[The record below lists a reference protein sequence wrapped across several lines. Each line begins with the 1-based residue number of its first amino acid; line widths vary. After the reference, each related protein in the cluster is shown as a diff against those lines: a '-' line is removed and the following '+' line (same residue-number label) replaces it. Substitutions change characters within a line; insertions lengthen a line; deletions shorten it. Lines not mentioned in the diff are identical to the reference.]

1 MTHQQITIFGI
12 AFIFIMTALGAAL
25 VFCFKKEIPPKL
37 NAILLGGASGV
48 MLAASVWSL
57 LIPAIE
63 QADKNWGKLA
73 FLPIGIGFLFGGFF
87 LLLLDKVLP
96 MLTMGTRG
104 SPKTKGK
111 SLSGGAKLFLAVTL
125 HNIPEGIA
133 VGFAFGAAK
142 VSGLTSAYLSALG
155 LAIGMGLQNFPEGA
169 AVSLPIKSETGSK
182 TKGFLFGAFS
192 GVVEP
197 IFAAAGF
204 FLAAY
209 LRLLQPWLLAF
220 SAGAMIFVVAEELIP
235 EANAN
240 GAALPTALGV
250 MVGFALMMLLDL
262 AG

>member
-1 MTHQQITIFGI
+1 MHQQITIFGM
-12 AFIFIMTALGAAL
+12 AFIFIMTALGSAL
-25 VFCFKKEIPPKL
+25 VFCFKKEIPSKF
-37 NAILLGGASGV
+37 NAILLGCASGV
-48 MLAASVWSL
+48 MIAASVWSL
-57 LIPAIE
+57 LLPAIE
-63 QADKNWGKLA
+63 QAGKSWGGLA
-73 FLPIGIGFLFGGFF
+73 FFPIGAGFLLGGVF
-87 LLLLDKVLP
+87 LVLLDKAAP
-96 MLTMGTRG
+96 ILTSRIKGGERAPSRG
-104 SPKTKGK
+104 
-111 SLSGGAKLFLAVTL
+111 LSGAAKLFLAVTL

-204 FLAAY
+204 FLASY

-220 SAGAMIFVVAEELIP
+220 SAGAMVFVVAEELIP
-235 EANAN
+235 EANEN
-240 GAALPTALGV
+240 GEAFPTALGI
-250 MVGFALMMLLDL
+250 MVGFTFMMLLDVVL
-262 AG
+262 